1 MEFKLHNGSG
11 GLCCKSCGR
20 QDKQLNTY
28 DWLADIPGNAE
39 ESEMVEIQFKN
50 TRKGY
55 FRNSN
60 KIPLEKGD
68 IVAVEATPGHD
79 IGVVTLTGRLVPLQM
94 RKANIKSEADIKRI
108 YRKAKQVDMDKY
120 NEAKAREHS
129 TMIRAR
135 QIALD
140 LNLNMKIGDVEYQGD
155 GNKAIFYY
163 IADERVDFRQLIKV
177 LADAFHVR
185 IEMKQIG
192 ARQEAGRIGGIG
204 PCGRELCC
212 ATWMTSFVSVSTSAA
227 RFQDISLNPQKLA
240 GQCAKLKCCL
250 NYEVDCYVEAQKR
263 LPSKEIEL
271 ETKDGVFYFF
281 KADILNNQI
290 TYSTDKNIPANLV
303 TISGRRAFEVIGLNK
318 RGIKPDYLLEETHR
332 SEPKKPVDLL
342 EQESLTR
349 FDRNRKNKN
358 SGDGNNGNG
367 NNNGN
372 RNKKKK
378 KSSNNRPQGS
388 EQPATPQPQEQQSK
402 PQGMRNGHK
411 EMRDARNG
419 TTITASAL
427 TTTNLNPKGI
437 NLFEMTNRFKNKT
450 KHLKYIILLFIVGAL
465 GACDK
470 QTVYHTFRSVPQE
483 GWKRQDTL
491 FFDVAVP
498 DSQTYYK
505 LTVEIRNRNTYPYQN
520 INLSIGYEDP
530 ESKRVQVDTLKAVL
544 ASKEGIWKGDGWGGL
559 YQSAFSAG
567 SIKIGRSGN
576 YLFKIAYTLPDEIL
590 PGINDVGIKLRR

>member
-39 ESEMVEIQFKN
+39 ESDMVEVQFKN

-108 YRKAKQVDMDKY
+108 YRKAKPVDMDKY

-227 RFQDISLNPQKLA
+227 RYQDISLNPQKLA

-281 KADILNNQI
+281 KADILSNQI
-290 TYSTDKNIPANLV
+290 TYSTDKSIPANLV

-318 RGIKPDYLLEETHR
+318 RGIKPESLLEETHR
-332 SEPKKPVDLL
+332 TEPKKPVDLL

-349 FDRNRKNKN
+349 FDRNRNNK
-358 SGDGNNGNG
+358 DG
-367 NNNGN
+367 NNGN
-372 RNKKKK
+372 RNKKKRK
-378 KSSNNRPQGS
+378 GNNDNRPQAQAESGNRPQQPQRGENENRPQPS
-388 EQPATPQPQEQQSK
+388 ENGNRGERGDRENRPRNNNNNNRNRGQNQGRNNENRRPERGQNQERPQNPNRPQNQERPQNRERQPKQERPQNQERPQEQGRQPNQERIPRPERNSNQEK
-402 PQGMRNGHK
+402 PQNNEK
-411 EMRDARNG
+411 PA
-419 TTITASAL
+419 
-427 TTTNLNPKGI
+427 
-437 NLFEMTNRFKNKT
+437 
-450 KHLKYIILLFIVGAL
+450 
-465 GACDK
+465 
-470 QTVYHTFRSVPQE
+470 QE
-483 GWKRQDTL
+483 
-491 FFDVAVP
+491 
-498 DSQTYYK
+498 
-505 LTVEIRNRNTYPYQN
+505 
-520 INLSIGYEDP
+520 
-530 ESKRVQVDTLKAVL
+530 
-544 ASKEGIWKGDGWGGL
+544 
-559 YQSAFSAG
+559 
-567 SIKIGRSGN
+567 
-576 YLFKIAYTLPDEIL
+576 
-590 PGINDVGIKLRR
+590 

>member
-11 GLCCKSCGR
+11 GFCCKSCGR

-28 DWLADIPGNAE
+28 DWLADIPGNAD
-39 ESEMVEIQFKN
+39 ESELVEVQFKN

-94 RKANIKSEADIKRI
+94 KKANIKSEADIKRI
-108 YRKAKQVDMDKY
+108 YRKAKPVDMEKY

-129 TMIRAR
+129 TMIRSR

-177 LADAFHVR
+177 LADAFRVR

-263 LPSKEIEL
+263 LPSREITL
-271 ETKDGVFYFF
+271 ETKDGEFFFF
-281 KADILNNQI
+281 KADILSNQI
-290 TYSTDKNIPANLV
+290 TYSSDKNIPANLV
-303 TISGRRAFEVIGLNK
+303 TISGRRAFEIIGLNR
-318 RGIKPDYLLEETHR
+318 RGIKPDSLIEETHR

-349 FDRNRKNKN
+349 FDRSRKGK
-358 SGDGNNGNG
+358 SGSDGNGGENS
-367 NNNGN
+367 NNS
-372 RNKKKK
+372 RNKRKK
-378 KSSNNRPQGS
+378 KSGNGRPQGG
-388 EQPATPQPQEQQSK
+388 EQQGAPQSNNQREQSRQDRQPRQKQDRQAPKQGEQQQGERQQRNNNNRRPPRNNKPK
-402 PQGMRNGHK
+402 PQGERPAQN
-411 EMRDARNG
+411 
-419 TTITASAL
+419 
-427 TTTNLNPKGI
+427 
-437 NLFEMTNRFKNKT
+437 
-450 KHLKYIILLFIVGAL
+450 
-465 GACDK
+465 DK
-470 QTVYHTFRSVPQE
+470 PAQE
-483 GWKRQDTL
+483 
-491 FFDVAVP
+491 
-498 DSQTYYK
+498 
-505 LTVEIRNRNTYPYQN
+505 
-520 INLSIGYEDP
+520 
-530 ESKRVQVDTLKAVL
+530 
-544 ASKEGIWKGDGWGGL
+544 
-559 YQSAFSAG
+559 
-567 SIKIGRSGN
+567 
-576 YLFKIAYTLPDEIL
+576 
-590 PGINDVGIKLRR
+590 

>member
-39 ESEMVEIQFKN
+39 ESDMVEVQFKN

-108 YRKAKQVDMDKY
+108 YRKAKPVDMDKY

-227 RFQDISLNPQKLA
+227 RYQDISLNPQKLA

-281 KADILNNQI
+281 KADILSNQI
-290 TYSTDKNIPANLV
+290 TYSTDKSIPANLV

-318 RGIKPDYLLEETHR
+318 RGIKPESLLEETHR
-332 SEPKKPVDLL
+332 TEPKKPVDLL

-367 NNNGN
+367 NGNNGGN

-378 KSSNNRPQGS
+378 KTPNNRPQSGEQAAAPQQQ
-388 EQPATPQPQEQQSK
+388 EQPRQLGDEKRPQGNERRSQRNSNNRKRPHNNKPK
-402 PQGMRNGHK
+402 PQG
-411 EMRDARNG
+411 
-419 TTITASAL
+419 
-427 TTTNLNPKGI
+427 
-437 NLFEMTNRFKNKT
+437 
-450 KHLKYIILLFIVGAL
+450 
-465 GACDK
+465 DK
-470 QTVYHTFRSVPQE
+470 PAQNDKPAQE
-483 GWKRQDTL
+483 
-491 FFDVAVP
+491 
-498 DSQTYYK
+498 
-505 LTVEIRNRNTYPYQN
+505 
-520 INLSIGYEDP
+520 
-530 ESKRVQVDTLKAVL
+530 
-544 ASKEGIWKGDGWGGL
+544 
-559 YQSAFSAG
+559 
-567 SIKIGRSGN
+567 
-576 YLFKIAYTLPDEIL
+576 
-590 PGINDVGIKLRR
+590 

>member
-39 ESEMVEIQFKN
+39 ESDMVEVQFKN

-108 YRKAKQVDMDKY
+108 YRKAKPVDMDKY

-227 RFQDISLNPQKLA
+227 RYQDISLNPQKLA

-281 KADILNNQI
+281 KADILSNQI
-290 TYSTDKNIPANLV
+290 TYSTDKSIPANLV

-318 RGIKPDYLLEETHR
+318 RGIKPESLLEETHR
-332 SEPKKPVDLL
+332 TEPKKPVDLL

-349 FDRNRKNKN
+349 CDRNRKNKN
-358 SGDGNNGNG
+358 GGDGNNGNG
-367 NNNGN
+367 NGNNGGN

-378 KSSNNRPQGS
+378 KTPNNRPQGGEQS
-388 EQPATPQPQEQQSK
+388 AAPQQQEQPRQQGDEKRPQGNERRSQRNSNNRKRPHNNKPK
-402 PQGMRNGHK
+402 PQG
-411 EMRDARNG
+411 
-419 TTITASAL
+419 
-427 TTTNLNPKGI
+427 
-437 NLFEMTNRFKNKT
+437 
-450 KHLKYIILLFIVGAL
+450 
-465 GACDK
+465 DK
-470 QTVYHTFRSVPQE
+470 PAQNDKPAQE
-483 GWKRQDTL
+483 
-491 FFDVAVP
+491 
-498 DSQTYYK
+498 
-505 LTVEIRNRNTYPYQN
+505 
-520 INLSIGYEDP
+520 
-530 ESKRVQVDTLKAVL
+530 
-544 ASKEGIWKGDGWGGL
+544 
-559 YQSAFSAG
+559 
-567 SIKIGRSGN
+567 
-576 YLFKIAYTLPDEIL
+576 
-590 PGINDVGIKLRR
+590 